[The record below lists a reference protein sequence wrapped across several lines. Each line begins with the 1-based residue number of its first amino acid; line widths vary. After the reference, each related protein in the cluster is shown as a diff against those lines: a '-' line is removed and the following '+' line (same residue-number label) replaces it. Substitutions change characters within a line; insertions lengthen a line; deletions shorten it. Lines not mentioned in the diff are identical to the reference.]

1 MMDNVKKFVLEIYA
15 DEENMHTIKIT
26 DRFFTN
32 YRNLVREKMIPYQ
45 YKVLNDEIA
54 VNIERERNDNSIPN
68 EKSHCLENFRIAAGL
83 KKGEH
88 YGWQFQD
95 SDVYKWLEAVS
106 YSLMEKPDDN
116 LKTLADSVVDLIAQA
131 QEDDGYISTYFQ
143 LKCPERKFKDLA
155 WSHELYCAGH
165 LMEAAAAYYEA
176 TGSEKVLAVAR
187 KNADCICRYF
197 GTGKGQ
203 TRGFDGHEEVEIGLM
218 RLYHLTGDESYLQTA
233 VYFLDERGQNPD
245 IFIEQS
251 AAEHGGKPDLSG
263 ILSFPKTYFQIHKP
277 VIEQDTA
284 EGHAVR
290 MMYLATAMA
299 DVALTAGNTKL
310 YEACK
315 KIWRNVVDRRMYIT
329 GGVGSTV
336 IGESFTFDYNLP
348 NDTMYCET
356 CASVALMFFARN
368 MLLNEVRGEY
378 ADVME
383 RALYNTVLDGM
394 ALDGRHFFYVNP
406 LEVTP
411 EASAKDPGKSHVKP
425 VRPEW
430 LGCACCPPN
439 LARLLASLDRYA
451 FHEKDGIVFADLFM
465 NASAEFPGLTVEEE
479 TEYPWQGIVTFRL
492 KTTAACG
499 ELKTRCDSESA
510 CEAQPGSETR
520 VFAVRIPRWT
530 AYTAAN
536 AGNAGSASGRCS
548 AEGGEAVKITLN
560 GKPLAV
566 GSETGGKAAVLKDG
580 YLYLTGLFEDDL
592 LKLEF
597 AMPVI
602 KMAAHPA
609 VRADNGKIAV
619 MRGPLVYALESV
631 DNGAG
636 LNRLFLRDDTAFTWQ
651 YKSDLLNGVCIIKGK
666 GYRIP
671 DGDDAVDPEYPA
683 EDSQAP
689 LYVLYS
695 PDVEAKAECV
705 ELTWIPY
712 FAWANRGINEMSVWI
727 RQK

>member
-1 MMDNVKKFVLEIYA
+1 
-15 DEENMHTIKIT
+15 MHTIKIT

-32 YRNLVREKMIPYQ
+32 YRDLVREKMIPYQ

-83 KKGEH
+83 RNGEH

-116 LKTLADSVVDLIAQA
+116 LKAIADSVVDLIALA
-131 QEDDGYISTYFQ
+131 QEEDGYISTYFQ

-165 LMEAAAAYYEA
+165 LMEAAVAYYEA

-218 RLYHLTGDESYLQTA
+218 RLYHLTGDENYLQTA

-251 AAEHGGKPDLSG
+251 ATEHDGKPDLSG

-277 VIEQDTA
+277 VLEQDTA

-299 DVALTAGNTKL
+299 DVSLTTGNKKL

-315 KIWRNVVDRRMYIT
+315 KIWHNVVDRRMYIT
-329 GGVGSTV
+329 GGVGSSV

-356 CASVALMFFARN
+356 CASVALMFFAQN
-368 MLLNEVRGEY
+368 MLLNEARGEY

-465 NASAEFPGLTVEEE
+465 NAKAEFPGLTVEEE
-479 TEYPWQGIVTFRL
+479 TEYPWQGNVMFSL
-492 KTTAACG
+492 KTTTAGSDA
-499 ELKTRCDSESA
+499 KSA
-510 CEAQPGSETR
+510 CEIR
-520 VFAVRIPRWT
+520 MFAVRIPGWT
-530 AYTAAN
+530 AYTTCN
-536 AGNAGSASGRCS
+536 AGTSTGRCTV
-548 AEGGEAVKITLN
+548 EGEEAVRITLN
-560 GKPLAV
+560 GKPLVAD
-566 GSETGGKAAVLKDG
+566 SKICGKAAMLKDG
-580 YLYLTGLFEDDL
+580 YLYLTGPFEDDV

-602 KMAAHPA
+602 KMSAHPF

-619 MRGPLVYALESV
+619 MRGPLVYALESI
-631 DNGAG
+631 DNGTG

-651 YKSDLLNGVCIIKGK
+651 FRTDLLNGVGIVKGK

-671 DGDDAVDPEYPA
+671 DTAGRVWQEYPA

-689 LYVLYS
+689 LYAPYS
-695 PDVEAKAECV
+695 SDLETKAECV

>member
-1 MMDNVKKFVLEIYA
+1 
-15 DEENMHTIKIT
+15 MHTIKIT

-32 YRNLVREKMIPYQ
+32 YRNLVRDKMIPYQ

-54 VNIERERNDNSIPN
+54 VNSERERNDNSIPN
-68 EKSHCLENFRIAAGL
+68 EKSHCLENFRIAACL

-116 LKTLADSVVDLIAQA
+116 LRAMADSVVDLIALA

-143 LKCPERKFKDLA
+143 LKCPDRKFKDLA

-165 LMEAAAAYYEA
+165 LMEAAVAYYEA

-218 RLYHLTGDESYLQTA
+218 RLYHLTGEENYLQTA
-233 VYFLDERGQNPD
+233 EYFLDERGRNPD

-251 AAEHGGKPDLSG
+251 AMEHGGKPDLSG
-263 ILSFPKTYFQIHKP
+263 ILSFSKTYFQIHKP

-299 DVALTAGNTKL
+299 DVALTAGNKKL
-310 YEACK
+310 YQACK

-329 GGVGSTV
+329 GGIGSTV

-368 MLLNEVRGEY
+368 MLLYEPRGEY

-411 EASAKDPGKSHVKP
+411 EASAKDPGKSHVKA

-439 LARLLASLDRYA
+439 LARLLASLERYA
-451 FHEKDGIVFADLFM
+451 FHKKDDIVFADLFM
-465 NASAEFPGLTVEEE
+465 SVYAEFPGLTVEEE
-479 TEYPWQGIVTFRL
+479 TEYPWKGSVMFRL
-492 KTTAACG
+492 KTTTAHKDAQSGCG
-499 ELKTRCDSESA
+499 
-510 CEAQPGSETR
+510 TR
-520 VFAVRIPRWT
+520 VFAVRIPGWT
-530 AYTAAN
+530 VE
-536 AGNAGSASGRCS
+536 GRES
-548 AEGGEAVKITLN
+548 IRITLN
-560 GKPLAV
+560 DKPLVADD
-566 GSETGGKAAVLKDG
+566 EICGKAAMLKDG
-580 YLYLTGLFEDDL
+580 YLYLTGPFEDDV

-597 AMPVI
+597 AMSVI

-619 MRGPLVYALESV
+619 MRGPLVYALESI
-631 DNGAG
+631 DNGEG

-651 YKSDLLNGVCIIKGK
+651 FRSDLLNGVGIIKGK

-671 DGDDAVDPEYPA
+671 DTVDTVRP
-683 EDSQAP
+683 QAP
-689 LYVLYS
+689 LYAPYS

>member
-1 MMDNVKKFVLEIYA
+1 MQAIR
-15 DEENMHTIKIT
+15 IT
-26 DRFFTN
+26 DRFFSN
-32 YRNLVREKMIPYQ
+32 YRNLVRDKMIPYQ

-116 LKTLADSVVDLIAQA
+116 LKALADSVVDLIAQA
-131 QEDDGYISTYFQ
+131 QEEDGYLSTYFQ
-143 LKCPERKFKDLA
+143 LKCPDRKFKDLA

-165 LMEAAAAYYEA
+165 FMEAAVAYYEA
-176 TGSEKVLAVAR
+176 TGSDKVLAVAR

-203 TRGFDGHEEVEIGLM
+203 TRGIDGHEEIEIGLM
-218 RLYHLTGDESYLQTA
+218 RLYHLTGDKNYLQTA
-233 VYFLDERGQNPD
+233 AYFLEERGQNPD

-263 ILSFPKTYFQIHKP
+263 ILSLPKTYFQIHKP

-299 DVALTAGNTKL
+299 DVALTAGNKKL

-315 KIWRNVVDRRMYIT
+315 KIWHNVVDRRMYIT

-336 IGESFTFDYNLP
+336 IGESFTFDYDLP

-368 MLLNEVRGEY
+368 MLLNEAHGEY
-378 ADVME
+378 ADIME

-451 FHEKDGIVFADLFM
+451 FHEKAGVVFADLFM
-465 NASAEFPGLTVEEE
+465 RAHAEFPGRTVEEE
-479 TEYPWQGIVTFRL
+479 TEYPWQGSVSFRL
-492 KTTAACG
+492 TSASLCG
-499 ELKTRCDSESA
+499 EQDSCGEY
-510 CEAQPGSETR
+510 
-520 VFAVRIPRWT
+520 VFAVRIPGWT
-530 AYTAAN
+530 AYSS
-536 AGNAGSASGRCS
+536 GNAGTATGRHTV
-548 AEGGEAVKITLN
+548 EGGQAVKISLN

-566 GSETGGKAAVLKDG
+566 GSTTSGKAAELKDG
-580 YLYLTGLFEDDL
+580 YLYLTGPFEGDV
-592 LKLEF
+592 LKLDF

-602 KMAAHPA
+602 KMAANPA
-609 VRADNGKIAV
+609 IHADNGKIAV
-619 MRGPLVYALESV
+619 MRGPLVYTLESI

-651 YKSDLLNGVCIIKGK
+651 FRPDLLNGVGVIKGR

-671 DGDDAVDPEYPA
+671 DATNT

-689 LYVLYS
+689 LYAPYS
-695 PDVEAKAECV
+695 PDIEATAECV

>member
-1 MMDNVKKFVLEIYA
+1 
-15 DEENMHTIKIT
+15 MHTIKIT

-32 YRNLVREKMIPYQ
+32 YRNLVRDKMIPYQ

-106 YSLMEKPDDN
+106 YSLIEKPDDN
-116 LKTLADSVVDLIAQA
+116 LKAIADSVVDLIAQA

-233 VYFLDERGQNPD
+233 VYFLDERGRNPN

-336 IGESFTFDYNLP
+336 IGESFTFDYDLP
-348 NDTMYCET
+348 NDAMYCET

-368 MLLNEVRGEY
+368 MLLNEARGEY

-465 NASAEFPGLTVEEE
+465 NAKAEFTGLTVEEE
-479 TEYPWQGIVTFRL
+479 TEYPWQGNVTFRL
-492 KTTAACG
+492 KTTTAR
-499 ELKTRCDSESA
+499 KD
-510 CEAQPGSETR
+510 AQPGCGAR
-520 VFAVRIPRWT
+520 VFAVRIPGWT
-530 AYTAAN
+530 VN
-536 AGNAGSASGRCS
+536 SGEKVR
-548 AEGGEAVKITLN
+548 ITVN
-560 GKPLAV
+560 DNPLIADDV
-566 GSETGGKAAVLKDG
+566 ICGKAAMLKDG
-580 YLYLTGLFEDDL
+580 YLYLTGPFEDDI

-602 KMAAHPA
+602 KMSAHPA

-619 MRGPLVYALESV
+619 MRGPLVYALESI
-631 DNGAG
+631 DNGTG

-651 YKSDLLNGVCIIKGK
+651 FRTDLLNGMCIIKGK

-671 DGDDAVDPEYPA
+671 DGDDAVGPEHPA

-689 LYVLYS
+689 LYAPYS
-695 PDVEAKAECV
+695 PGVETKAECV

>member
-1 MMDNVKKFVLEIYA
+1 
-15 DEENMHTIKIT
+15 MHTIKIT

-95 SDVYKWLEAVS
+95 SDVYKWLEAVA

-116 LKTLADSVVDLIAQA
+116 LKALADSVVDLIAQA

-165 LMEAAAAYYEA
+165 FMEAAVAYYEA
-176 TGSEKVLAVAR
+176 TGSDKVLAVAR
-187 KNADCICRYF
+187 KNANCICRYF

-203 TRGFDGHEEVEIGLM
+203 TRGIDGHEEIEIGLM
-218 RLYHLTGDESYLQTA
+218 RLYHLTGDKNYLQTA
-233 VYFLDERGQNPD
+233 SYFLEERGQNPD

-263 ILSFPKTYFQIHKP
+263 ILSLPKTYFQIHKP

-299 DVALTAGNTKL
+299 DVALTAGNKKL

-336 IGESFTFDYNLP
+336 IGESFTFDYDLP

-368 MLLNEVRGEY
+368 MLLNEAHGEY

-451 FHEKDGIVFADLFM
+451 FHEKDGVVFADLFM
-465 NASAEFPGLTVEEE
+465 SARAEFSGLTVEEE
-479 TEYPWQGIVTFRL
+479 TEYPWQGSVSFRL
-492 KTTAACG
+492 TSASSGGEQDSCGVKPGCG
-499 ELKTRCDSESA
+499 EH
-510 CEAQPGSETR
+510 
-520 VFAVRIPRWT
+520 VFAVRIPGWT
-530 AYTAAN
+530 AYTA
-536 AGNAGSASGRCS
+536 GNGDD
-548 AEGGEAVKITLN
+548 AVRITLN
-560 GKPLAV
+560 GKPLEV
-566 GSETGGKAAVLKDG
+566 GSKASAKAAVIKDG
-580 YLYLTGLFEDDL
+580 YLYLKGPFEGDV
-592 LKLEF
+592 LKLDF

-602 KMAAHPA
+602 KMAANPA

-619 MRGPLVYALESV
+619 MRGPLVYTLESI

-651 YKSDLLNGVCIIKGK
+651 YKSDLLNGVGVIKGK

-671 DGDDAVDPEYPA
+671 DNAGAAGSEQPA

-689 LYVLYS
+689 LYAPYS
-695 PDVEAKAECV
+695 PDAEANAECV

-712 FAWANRGINEMSVWI
+712 FAWANRGVNEMSVWI
-727 RQK
+727 CQK

>member
-1 MMDNVKKFVLEIYA
+1 
-15 DEENMHTIKIT
+15 MHTIKIT

-32 YRNLVREKMIPYQ
+32 YRNLVRDKMIPYQ

-116 LKTLADSVVDLIAQA
+116 LKAIADSVVDLIELA

-143 LKCPERKFKDLA
+143 LKCAERKFKDLA

-165 LMEAAAAYYEA
+165 FMEAAVAYYEA
-176 TGSEKVLAVAR
+176 TGSDKVLAVAQ
-187 KNADCICRYF
+187 KNAECICRYF

-203 TRGFDGHEEVEIGLM
+203 TRGIDGHEEIEIGLM
-218 RLYHLTGDESYLQTA
+218 RLYHLTGEERYLQTA
-233 VYFLDERGQNPD
+233 SYFLEERGQNPD

-251 AAEHGGKPDLSG
+251 AAEHDGKPDLSG
-263 ILSFPKTYFQIHKP
+263 ILSLPNTYFQIHKP

-299 DVALTAGNTKL
+299 DVAYTAGNKKL
-310 YEACK
+310 YQACK

-336 IGESFTFDYNLP
+336 IGESFTFDYDLP

-368 MLLNEVRGEY
+368 MLLNEAHGEY

-411 EASAKDPGKSHVKP
+411 EGSAKDPGKSHVKP

-451 FHEKDGIVFADLFM
+451 FHEKDDTVFADLFM
-465 NASAEFPGLTVEEE
+465 SAYAEFNGLTVEEK
-479 TEYPWQGIVTFRL
+479 TEYPWQGTVTFKL
-492 KTTAACG
+492 KTTTARKDAQSDCG
-499 ELKTRCDSESA
+499 A
-510 CEAQPGSETR
+510 R
-520 VFAVRIPRWT
+520 VFAVRIPGWT
-530 AYTAAN
+530 AA
-536 AGNAGSASGRCS
+536 
-548 AEGGEAVKITLN
+548 GGEAVKITLN
-560 GKPLAV
+560 DKPLV
-566 GSETGGKAAVLKDG
+566 VDDSICGKTAMLKDG
-580 YLYLTGLFEDDL
+580 YLYLTGPFEDDV

-602 KMAAHPA
+602 KMGAHPA
-609 VRADNGKIAV
+609 VRANNGKIAV
-619 MRGPLVYALESV
+619 MRGPLVYALESI
-631 DNGAG
+631 DNGVG
-636 LNRLFLRDDTAFTWQ
+636 LNRLFLRDDTDFTWQ
-651 YKSDLLNGVCIIKGK
+651 FKSDLLNGVGIIKGK

-671 DGDDAVDPEYPA
+671 DTTNTARSEYPS

-689 LYVLYS
+689 LYAPYS
-695 PDVEAKAECV
+695 PDAETKAECV

>member
-1 MMDNVKKFVLEIYA
+1 
-15 DEENMHTIKIT
+15 MHTIKIT

-32 YRNLVREKMIPYQ
+32 YRKLVREKMIPYQ

-95 SDVYKWLEAVS
+95 SDVYKWLEAVA
-106 YSLMEKPDDN
+106 YSLMEKPDEN
-116 LKTLADSVVDLIAQA
+116 LKALADSVVDLIALA

-165 LMEAAAAYYEA
+165 FMEAAVAYYEA
-176 TGSEKVLAVAR
+176 TGSEKVLAAAR

-197 GTGKGQ
+197 GNGKGQ

-218 RLYHLTGDESYLQTA
+218 RLYYLTGDEKYLQTA
-233 VYFLDERGQNPD
+233 AYFLEERGKNPD

-251 AAEHGGKPDLSG
+251 ATENGGKPDLSG
-263 ILSFPKTYFQIHKP
+263 ILSLPKTYFQIHKP

-299 DVALTAGNTKL
+299 DVAHAAGNKKL

-368 MLLNEVRGEY
+368 MLLNEAHGEY

-439 LARLLASLDRYA
+439 LARLLASLDRYV
-451 FHEKDGIVFADLFM
+451 FHEKGGVVFADLFM
-465 NASAEFPGLTVEEE
+465 SANAEFEGLTVEEE
-479 TEYPWQGIVTFRL
+479 TEYPWQGSVTFRL
-492 KTTAACG
+492 KSTSGCG
-499 ELKTRCDSESA
+499 K
-510 CEAQPGSETR
+510 
-520 VFAVRIPRWT
+520 FAVRIPGWT
-530 AYTAAN
+530 AY
-536 AGNAGSASGRCS
+536 SSI
-548 AEGGEAVKITLN
+548 AVKIALN
-560 GKPLAV
+560 DKPLVA
-566 GSETGGKAAVLKDG
+566 GKEVDGKGVELKDG
-580 YLYLTGLFEDDL
+580 YLYLTGPFEDDV

-597 AMPVI
+597 AMPVVKI
-602 KMAAHPA
+602 AAHPA

-619 MRGPLVYALESV
+619 MRGPVVYALESI

-651 YKSDLLNGVCIIKGK
+651 YKPDLLNGVGIIKGK

-671 DGDDAVDPEYPA
+671 DSAGSVQSENP
-683 EDSQAP
+683 QTP
-689 LYVLYS
+689 LYAPYS
-695 PDVEAKAECV
+695 PDAETKAECV

>member
-1 MMDNVKKFVLEIYA
+1 
-15 DEENMHTIKIT
+15 MHTIKIT
-26 DRFFTN
+26 DCFFTN

-95 SDVYKWLEAVS
+95 SDMYKWLEAVS
-106 YSLMEKPDDN
+106 YSLMEKPDEN
-116 LKTLADSVVDLIAQA
+116 LKALADSVVDLIALA
-131 QEDDGYISTYFQ
+131 QEDDGYISTFFQ
-143 LKCPERKFKDLA
+143 LKCPDRKFKDLA

-165 LMEAAAAYYEA
+165 FMEAAVAYYEA
-176 TGSEKVLAVAR
+176 TGSKKVLDVAR

-203 TRGFDGHEEVEIGLM
+203 TRGIDGHEEIEIGLM
-218 RLYHLTGDESYLQTA
+218 RLYHLTGDEKYLQTA
-233 VYFLDERGQNPD
+233 SYFLEERGQNPD

-251 AAEHGGKPDLSG
+251 AAEHDGKPDLSG

-299 DVALTAGNTKL
+299 DVALTAANKKL

-368 MLLNEVRGEY
+368 MLLNEAYGEY

-406 LEVTP
+406 LEVNP

-465 NASAEFPGLTVEEE
+465 SAYAEFQGLTVEEE
-479 TEYPWQGIVTFRL
+479 TEYPWQGSVTFKL
-492 KTTAACG
+492 TTTSGEDTKTECDAQNGCG
-499 ELKTRCDSESA
+499 
-510 CEAQPGSETR
+510 GR
-520 VFAVRIPRWT
+520 VFAVRIPGWT
-530 AYTAAN
+530 AYSTLD
-536 AGNAGSASGRCS
+536 SGD
-548 AEGGEAVKITLN
+548 AVRITLN
-560 GKPLAV
+560 GKPVEV
-566 GSETGGKAAVLKDG
+566 GSEISGNVAVIKDG
-580 YLYLTGLFEDDL
+580 FLYLTGPFKADV

-602 KMAAHPA
+602 KMTAHPA

-619 MRGPLVYALESV
+619 MRGPLVYALESI
-631 DNGAG
+631 DNGAD
-636 LNRLFLRDDTAFTWQ
+636 LNRLFLRDDTAFTWEF
-651 YKSDLLNGVCIIKGK
+651 KPDLLNGVGIIKGK

-671 DGDDAVDPEYPA
+671 DSDEKMTLY
-683 EDSQAP
+683 AP
-689 LYVLYS
+689 YS
-695 PDVEAKAECV
+695 PDVEEKAECV

-727 RQK
+727 RQE